1 MGDWHCT
8 RLKICHIDEMPR
20 RSWLT
25 TQKRERNSMHAWWSR
40 INTTSSATKSKT
52 HWSANSHICTTCA
65 TMFHRLLLNYLLT
78 SFIWNS
84 KCSESK
90 LFFFA
95 FSIYNPDCLQFICFL
110 DFSSSSVYL
119 VLFFVNFLLVSCFMS
134 KLTTRQ
140 FSSTVKIFSSYCNKS
155 SRKHYYIRQQVYSA
169 CFAADC
175 TQCIE
180 MVKTPRSWGSVLFGT
195 VLPHVRIQVGS

>member
-119 VLFFVNFLLVSCFMS
+119 VLFFVNFLLVSCLNLLLVSFQAQLKYFHHIATKAPGS
-134 KLTTRQ
+134 TTT
-140 FSSTVKIFSSYCNKS
+140 SDN
-155 SRKHYYIRQQVYSA
+155 
-169 CFAADC
+169 
-175 TQCIE
+175 
-180 MVKTPRSWGSVLFGT
+180 RSIQHALLLIVHSVL
-195 VLPHVRIQVGS
+195 RW